1 MPSLSAAIV
10 CKNNRETLERTLASL
25 APIVNAEIL
34 AVDSGSTDGT
44 LELLARFNARVLRTH
59 WRGHVATK
67 QLALELASQTAEG
80 TPRGE
85 DHWVLSIDSDESV
98 EPELAQAIRDVI
110 ARNDPRVRGAR
121 VRRVVYYRDRPLNH
135 VWQPEWRLRLVRTG
149 AARWGGLDPH
159 DKLDLLSGNS
169 LDLPGVLRHD
179 SIGTFGEFFEK
190 QMVHARTMARSMA
203 REGRRGSVLKL
214 CTSPA
219 GAFLKQVVL
228 KSAWRDGWPGWLA
241 AASTAAATLAKHAAL
256 IEITRA
262 RPADSETE
270 QRPDSGQAS
279 G

>member
-10 CKNNRETLERTLASL
+10 CKNNRATLERTLDSL

-67 QLALELASQTAEG
+67 QLALELASQTPEG
-80 TPRGE
+80 APRGA

-98 EPELAQAIRDVI
+98 EPELARAIRAAIERDDPAI
-110 ARNDPRVRGAR
+110 AGYR
-121 VRRVVYYRDRPLNH
+121 VRRVVYYRDQPLNH
-135 VWQPEWRLRLVRTG
+135 VWQPEWRLRLVRAG

-159 DKLDLLSGNS
+159 DKLELTRGAASDLA
-169 LDLPGVLRHD
+169 GVLRHD

-256 IEITRA
+256 IELTHT
-262 RPADSETE
+262 PAATE
-270 QRPDSGQAS
+270 QRPDSGQAP